1 MMINYS
7 RLQNLGREPIF
18 FPNAADFD
26 GFWFIFSIRGI
37 AASILTRERCK
48 YNRWIR
54 IENAHWTV

>member
-1 MMINYS
+1 MPRFSLRLTDLYS

-37 AASILTRERCK
+37 AASVLTRLR
-48 YNRWIR
+48 
-54 IENAHWTV
+54 